1 MSEII
6 KVENRNQ
13 TISEEPSVIKQQSA
27 KIDSGVAT
35 ATLSLLNESQIL
47 NFTNE
52 NLDDVKSAKQILLSL
67 QTLVIFFKQESRVL
81 SKILL

>member
-1 MSEII
+1 VSEII